1 MPLPTSARA
10 GLAFGA
16 ILITG
21 GLATFLALHDRPAP
35 VVAAAPTPAPA
46 TESAKPT
53 APETPVVQ
61 AVAPTPETKAAETPA
76 TKVAAKPM
84 GEPLTKIASKEEPV
98 AKPPEGGVA
107 PKTGKSDHT
116 CFGGDPSRNMVNL
129 IDKGIPF
136 PLGEGEENKL
146 NEKLVKWKADLGSRA
161 YGGPII
167 AGGKIFVGTN
177 NGKPRNNRDERKIG
191 EDLEPHDKGIL
202 MCFDEKT
209 GAFNWQAVHN
219 KLPSGQVNDWELEGI
234 CATPAVEGNRV
245 YYTSNRCTLVCA
257 NINGR
262 TGKPEGKP
270 LTFFDPLKKAE
281 VAFDAKTDADVIWE
295 LDMIKE
301 LGVFPPNMTSNCPLI
316 VGDTLFVVT
325 ANGVDANHIN
335 IPAPEAPSF
344 IAVDKKTGKVIWKR
358 NDPGKN
364 IMHGQWAN
372 AAYAVVDGTKMV
384 IFPGGDGVLYAFTPD
399 KGELIFKFEA
409 NPKDAIYELGGVGTK
424 SDFVSTPVVVD
435 NLCYIGTG
443 QDPEHFTGIAYF
455 YAIDLKKA
463 LANATKAKDKD
474 VSPELVDKVTK
485 NDEGKNVTTGKPN
498 PNSAVAWVYGGKDT
512 RKFVQR
518 NFAFGRTMSTACI
531 VDGVCYISELN
542 GVLHCLDAKTGKKF
556 WSYDTKS
563 QIWGSPYYVDGKVH
577 LACENGDMFTFK
589 HDKAPKVIDDL
600 DNAGASDQKS
610 FNNQNKLKRK
620 QVENEFLLGKTDFG
634 YPIRSTP
641 VVANGVMY
649 VMTENG
655 LYAIGAK

>member
-16 ILITG
+16 VLITG
-21 GLATFLALHDRPAP
+21 GLATFLAFKDRPA
-35 VVAAAPTPAPA
+35 VVAANPPPAAPSEP
-46 TESAKPT
+46 AKPI
-53 APETPVVQ
+53 APETP
-61 AVAPTPETKAAETPA
+61 ATKAAAPMPKAQPAETPA
-76 TKVAAKPM
+76 TKAAPTAKS
-84 GEPLTKIASKEEPV
+84 EPLAKIVPKEEPV
-98 AKPPEGGVA
+98 AKRPEGGAV
-107 PKTGKSDHT
+107 PKAGKSDLT

-167 AGGKIFVGTN
+167 AGGKVFVGTN

-191 EDLEPHDKGIL
+191 DDIEPLDKGIL

-209 GAFNWQAVHN
+209 GAYNWQAVHN
-219 KLPSGQVNDWELEGI
+219 KLPSGQVNDWPLEGV
-234 CATPAVEGNRV
+234 CSSPLVEGDRV
-245 YYTSNRCTLVCA
+245 YYTSNRCTLVCV
-257 NINGR
+257 NLTGR
-262 TGKPEGKP
+262 TEKPIGSP
-270 LTFFDPLKKAE
+270 LKFLDPIKKAE
-281 VAFDAKTDADVIWE
+281 VAFDAKTDADVVWE
-295 LDMIKE
+295 LDMFKD
-301 LGVFPPNMTSNCPLI
+301 LGVFPHNMTAASPMLI
-316 VGDTLFVVT
+316 GDTLFLVT
-325 ANGVDANHIN
+325 ANGVDENHVN
-335 IPAPEAPSF
+335 IPAPDAPSF

-372 AAYAVVDGTKMV
+372 PAYAVVDGTKMV
-384 IFPGGDGVLYAFTPD
+384 IFPGGDGVVYAFTPD
-399 KGELIFKFEA
+399 KGELIFKFDA
-409 NPKDAIYELGGVGTK
+409 NPKDAIYELGGAGTK
-424 SDFVSTPVVVD
+424 SDFIGTPVIVD
-435 NLCYIGTG
+435 NHCYIGTG

-463 LANATKAKDKD
+463 LANAAKSKDKD

-485 NDEGKNVTTGKPN
+485 NDEGKKVTTGKPN

-512 RKFVQR
+512 RKFVPR
-518 NFAFGRTMSTACI
+518 DFAFGRTMSTACI
-531 VDGVCYISELN
+531 VEGVCYISELN
-542 GVLHCLDAKTGKKF
+542 GILHCLDAKTGKKF

-577 LACENGDMFTFK
+577 LACENGEMFTFK

-600 DNAGASDQKS
+600 DNAGAADQKS
-610 FNNQNKLKRK
+610 FNNQYKLKRK

-634 YPIRSTP
+634 HPIRSTP

-655 LYAIGAK
+655 LYAIGSK